1 MTSMDGGPA
10 HAVNAWR
17 DGWYV
22 VPWQVTF
29 RDVDSFGHVNN
40 AVYFTYFEWARTQL
54 WFAIT
59 GGSEPRDIGFI
70 VARAECDF
78 KQQIGMEPI
87 EVLVRIDAMR
97 STSVDFIYEIRKT
110 GKAAEID
117 ARGFKSSSGS
127 IIEGGRD
134 ARGPGALAATG
145 RVVVVLFDWSSQS
158 KIAVSNEL
166 RHRVRMLQ
174 REE

>member
-1 MTSMDGGPA
+1 MTWMDGGPA

-78 KQQIGMEPI
+78 KQQIEMEPI
-87 EVLVRIDAMR
+87 EVLVRIDVMR
-97 STSVDFIYEIRKT
+97 TTSVDFVYEIRKT
-110 GKAAEID
+110 GKGAEKD
-117 ARGFKSSSGS
+117 GQDRKLEAGP
-127 IIEGGRD
+127 D
-134 ARGPGALAATG
+134 PRGPSMLAATG
-145 RVVVVLFDWSSQS
+145 RVVVVLFDWDTQS
-158 KIAVSNEL
+158 KIAVSDEL
-166 RHRVRMLQ
+166 RRKVRMFQ
-174 REE
+174 QEE